1 MRRRDFLVTLPVLPP
16 LRGARTSVRDEGKVI
31 TVLGP
36 RAPSDLG
43 TMLPHEHIMST
54 FGAEP
59 ADRPDYNTA
68 DLLRTVIPYLSS
80 LKKQGCTAIAD
91 CTAAQFGRAPD
102 LLRSISRKTGMHILT
117 NTGYYGAAKDRYVPP
132 HAVEETA
139 GQLAARWLGEWQDG
153 IDGTGVRPGFLKIGV
168 DAGPLSPVDKKLV
181 QAAARTHLGSGL
193 AIAVHTGDNF
203 EAAQEQLALLRAEG
217 VSPEAW
223 IWVHA
228 HAATNEAI
236 LSCAERGAWISFD
249 AISLSSLDR
258 HLELVRMMKR
268 AGRLAQVLLSHDG
281 DLFPV
286 PGGKPR
292 PFEALFTHFIP
303 KLRQEGFT
311 QREIQALV
319 AGNPQRAFTIRIR
332 RLG

>member
-1 MRRRDFLVTLPVLPP
+1 
-16 LRGARTSVRDEGKVI
+16 
-31 TVLGP
+31 
-36 RAPSDLG
+36 
-43 TMLPHEHIMST
+43 MLPHEHIMST

-59 ADRPDYNTA
+59 TDRPDYNTA
-68 DLLRTVIPYLSS
+68 DLLRTVVPYLNS

-132 HAVEETA
+132 HAVQETA
-139 GQLAARWLGEWQDG
+139 GQLAARWLREWRDG
-153 IDGTGVRPGFLKIGV
+153 IDGTGIRPGFLKIGV

-228 HAATNEAI
+228 HAATDEAI

-249 AISLSSLDR
+249 GLGLSSLDR

-292 PFEALFTHFIP
+292 PFEALFTSFIP

-311 QREIQALV
+311 QKEIQALV
-319 AGNPQRAFTIRIR
+319 AGNPQRAFTVRVR